1 MPKLF
6 TLSTDNV
13 CTAENQQE
21 TRKVDNFYISGFCAG
36 EMSCSVIK
44 QSRPYGSGFS
54 YSPDLTISNEDH
66 ILLAKV
72 NACLCDN
79 RGVISSIHGGY
90 NLSMRGKKKVALALS
105 FFSQY
110 PIIAG
115 DIANAKMLLLKQ
127 AMNVLS
133 AKGKSTR
140 RNMSEIE
147 EIEHIR
153 ANLKLLKKEGLSV
166 TQMTF
171 HERRYSRQELGYFL
185 CGIFDA
191 EGSIG
196 LKRCDKWY
204 QLYFAVGMKDREII
218 ELFQFFLGFGNI
230 CERKDEKLYLF
241 ETAKRSNVVRLLKEF
256 FQEFPSKLEKN
267 IIKIHRLNR
276 ILNDYTRNGKDLPI
290 YYNDGHLW

>member
-1 MPKLF
+1 MPKLV

-21 TRKVDNFYISGFCAG
+21 TSKVDNFYISGFCAG

-54 YSPDLTISNEDH
+54 YSPDLTVSNEDL
-66 ILLAKV
+66 ILLARV
-72 NACLCDN
+72 NACLCDG
-79 RGVISSIHGGY
+79 RGVISPIHGGY

-115 DIANAKMLLLKQ
+115 DIANAKILLLQQ
-127 AMNVLS
+127 AMKILS

-140 RNMSEIE
+140 RNTSEVK

-171 HERRYSRQELGYFL
+171 HKRRYSRQELGYFL

-196 LKRCDKWY
+196 LKKRGNTY
-204 QLYFAVGMKDREII
+204 QAYFTVGMKDYEII
-218 ELFQFFLGFGNI
+218 TLFQFFFKTGFVY
-230 CERKDEKLYLF
+230 ERKDEKLFVY
-241 ETAKRSNVVRLLKEF
+241 ETGKRSDVVRLLRIFSE
-256 FQEFPSKLEKN
+256 EFPFQLQKN
-267 IIKIHRLNR
+267 RIKRDRLNR
-276 ILNDYTRNGKDLPI
+276 ILNDYTRNSKELPI
-290 YYNDGHLW
+290 HYDGQLW

>member
-1 MPKLF
+1 MPNIS
-6 TLSTDNV
+6 STDNAIP
-13 CTAENQQE
+13 AENQQE
-21 TRKVDNFYISGFCAG
+21 TSKVDNFYISGFCAG

-54 YSPDLTISNEDH
+54 YSPDLTVSNEDLY
-66 ILLAKV
+66 LLAKV
-72 NACLCDN
+72 NARLCN
-79 RGVISSIHGGY
+79 SRGVISPIHGGY

-115 DIANAKMLLLKQ
+115 DIANAKISLLQQ
-127 AMNVLS
+127 AMNILS

-140 RNMSEIE
+140 RNMSEVE

-171 HERRYSRQELGYFL
+171 HERRYSRQELGFFL

-191 EGSIG
+191 EGSVG
-196 LKRCDKWY
+196 LKKRNNTY
-204 QLYFAVGMKDREII
+204 QPYFTVGMKDYGII
-218 ELFQFFLGFGNI
+218 TLFRFFFKVGFVY
-230 CERKDEKLYLF
+230 ERKDEKLFVY
-241 ETAKRSNVVRLLKEF
+241 ETGKRSDVVRLLRI
-256 FQEFPSKLEKN
+256 FQLQKN
-267 IIKIHRLNR
+267 RIKRDRLNR
-276 ILNDYTRNGKDLPI
+276 ILNDYTRNAKELPLYI
-290 YYNDGHLW
+290 NDNKPLW

>member
-1 MPKLF
+1 MLNTLF
-6 TLSTDNV
+6 STDNV
-13 CTAENQQE
+13 ITAENQQE

-54 YSPDLTISNEDH
+54 YSPDLTVSNEDL
-66 ILLAKV
+66 ILLRKV
-72 NACLCDN
+72 NASLCDG
-79 RGVISSIHGGY
+79 RGVISAIHGGY
-90 NLSMRGKKKVALALS
+90 NLGMRGKKKVALALS
-105 FFSQY
+105 FLTRY

-115 DIANAKMLLLKQ
+115 DIANAKITLLKQ
-127 AMNVLS
+127 AMFILS
-133 AKGKSTR
+133 EKGKSTR
-140 RNMSEIE
+140 RNMSEVE
-147 EIEHIR
+147 TVERIR

-171 HERRYSRQELGYFL
+171 HKRRYSRKELGYFL

-196 LKRCDKWY
+196 LKRCDKWF
-204 QLYFAVGMKDREII
+204 QLYFAVGMKDRGII
-218 ELFQFFLGFGNI
+218 DLFQLYFGFGNI
-230 CERKDEKLYLF
+230 CERKNQKLYLF
-241 ETAKRSNVVRLLKEF
+241 ETAKRANVALLLRKF